1 MGIFVLIIE
10 TRAAKTGVKG
20 KGAACAFMTLRVKSR
35 RPLMRF
41 SKSSETTCL
50 MLPML
55 TLLSEDTSVRLSHSV
70 PRSTLVFG
78 TAAIMFRGSLA
89 GGMYTQ
95 PEREDV
101 S

>member
-1 MGIFVLIIE
+1 MCLHDVARE
-10 TRAAKTGVKG
+10 KP
-20 KGAACAFMTLRVKSR
+20 MTSDEV
-35 RPLMRF
+35 
-41 SKSSETTCL
+41 SKSSEMTCL

-55 TLLSEDTSVRLSHSV
+55 TVLNEDTSVRLSHSV
-70 PRSTLVFG
+70 PRSNLVFD
-78 TAAIMFRGSLA
+78 TAAIMFRSSLA